1 MEVFG
6 ELEIIGIHTR
16 VDARTR
22 RKCARVQGGLYDAV
36 WSSDEAEKSP
46 SSNITQLL
54 WVALLVVESNGEI
67 LEEGHEAERR
77 VLLTVLR
84 K

>member
-36 WSSDEAEKSP
+36 WSSDDLRSRK
-46 SSNITQLL
+46 NIVIEYYST
-54 WVALLVVESNGEI
+54 VVGC
-67 LEEGHEAERR
+67 
-77 VLLTVLR
+77 TVGG
-84 K
+84 